1 MLLFYNLSSQTT
13 LETINS
19 LIFSFQERTDS
30 IIMHK
35 NEKNIYNRISA
46 LIEFKPE
53 GIYDM

>member
-1 MLLFYNLSSQTT
+1 MLLYYDLSSQMT
-13 LETINS
+13 LETINF
-19 LIFSFQERTDS
+19 LIFSSRARTDS

-35 NEKNIYNRISA
+35 NENMYNRISA